1 MDLNPWLFNHKSG
14 TLTTELSCSPNIKHH
29 WPNSN
34 ELLQTKLTG
43 VCSQK
48 PQTSAVSPSSQLES
62 GVKVSGPLISWRTS
76 ASSIAGTRW
85 RISFSNTSGNPQSHH
100 PSVSSSFMSKL
111 RPATVNNFIQQYL
124 WKHETI
130 QITHKSPH
138 PSLKRHTCA
147 LNNFI
152 QQHFWKHTHTHT
164 KPTSLL
170 ILCKNSR
177 LVMVKNFI
185 QQHFWKHT
193 KPSPISLFILRKNSR
208 LVSVAGVGDWIIT
221 LEGITA
227 RVEKKVERQTK
238 AAFGWGKHPKWSA
251 VLLWKHAFNFSLH
264 YKKQNKN
271 NNNCT
276 YTSMKKLTTTAWL

>member
-1 MDLNPWLFNHKSG
+1 MSVAKNHKPQQFLPVASWSQVWRS
-14 TLTTELSCSPNIKHH
+14 LDHWSADALQRPPLQELGEEFHSATPLETHKAITRQSPHHSC
-29 WPNSN
+29 PNSD
-34 ELLQTKLTG
+34 
-43 VCSQK
+43 
-48 PQTSAVSPSSQLES
+48 
-62 GVKVSGPLISWRTS
+62 
-76 ASSIAGTRW
+76 
-85 RISFSNTSGNPQSHH
+85 
-100 PSVSSSFMSKL
+100 
-111 RPATVNNFIQQYL
+111 L